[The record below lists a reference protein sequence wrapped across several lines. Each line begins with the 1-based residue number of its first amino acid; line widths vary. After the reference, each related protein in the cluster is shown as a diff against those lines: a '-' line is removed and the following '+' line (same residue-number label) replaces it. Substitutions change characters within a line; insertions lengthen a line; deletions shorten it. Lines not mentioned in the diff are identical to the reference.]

1 MKASAVL
8 IDVGGPIL
16 DEDHEYA
23 SWDWFLLE
31 LLAERGIAITQEELS
46 RSIVEATARCEHNP
60 RVAAIWEI
68 VRPDIDGFLR
78 FKDELREFQRRH
90 LREEYVPR
98 LRPDAK
104 DALEKLSK
112 SYVLA
117 LAGNQ
122 PAWIKGYLEETGV
135 LDLFDWQLVS
145 EEMGLSKPDP
155 LFFRMILD
163 RLSIAPSEAVMV
175 GDRLDHDILPASLLG
190 IHTVRVLAGPYR
202 EQVPPSPLHVPEATI
217 ASLGELP
224 AVLAGARG

>member
-1 MKASAVL
+1 MKARAVL

-16 DEDHEYA
+16 DEDHEYSA
-23 SWDWFLLE
+23 WDGFLLE
-31 LLAERGIAITQEELS
+31 LLTEQGISITEEELA
-46 RSIVEATARCEHNP
+46 RSIVDAIARCEHNP

-68 VRPDIDGFLR
+68 VRPDLDR
-78 FKDELREFQRRH
+78 FHHLKDELREFQRRH

-98 LRPDAK
+98 LRSGAR
-104 DALEKLSK
+104 DALEELSERH
-112 SYVLA
+112 VLA

-122 PAWIKGYLEETGV
+122 PAWIKGYLKETGV

-175 GDRLDHDILPASLLG
+175 GDRLDHDIFPAGLLR
-190 IHTVRVLAGPYR
+190 IHTVRVLIGPYR
-202 EQVPPSPLHVPEATI
+202 EQIPPSPLHVPEATI
-217 ASLGELP
+217 ASLLELP
-224 AVLAGARG
+224 AALAGARG